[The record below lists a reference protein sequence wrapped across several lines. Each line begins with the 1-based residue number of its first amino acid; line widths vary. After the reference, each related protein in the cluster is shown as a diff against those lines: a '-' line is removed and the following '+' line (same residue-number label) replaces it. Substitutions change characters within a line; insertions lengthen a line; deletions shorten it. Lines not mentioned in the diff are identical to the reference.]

1 MNCASLILAAIV
13 LLMAGGC
20 SKKSSATK
28 DTQKTN
34 DNGDNGIGD
43 SVAEISKTLPTLKQ
57 EPTSDPASI
66 SRQANGLWHKSGT
79 GKIFTGRVVYGKDA
93 LRWEEKY
100 EQGVRVFVRAW
111 DEEGDPV
118 ELHAWNADGSP
129 KN

>member
-1 MNCASLILAAIV
+1 MNFASLILAAIV

-28 DTQKTN
+28 DTPKTN
-34 DNGDNGIGD
+34 DSDIGD
-43 SVAEISKTLPTLKQ
+43 SVTKFSKTQPTLKQ
-57 EPTSDPASI
+57 EPDSVSI
-66 SRQANGLWHKSGT
+66 SRQADGLWHESGT
-79 GKIFTGRVVYGKDA
+79 GKIFTGRVVYGQDT

-118 ELHAWNADGSP
+118 ELHAWNPDGSP

>member
-1 MNCASLILAAIV
+1 MNFASLILAAIV

-28 DTQKTN
+28 DTPKTN
-34 DNGDNGIGD
+34 DSDIGD
-43 SVAEISKTLPTLKQ
+43 SVPKFSKTQPTLKQ
-57 EPTSDPASI
+57 EPDSVSI
-66 SRQANGLWHKSGT
+66 SRQADGLWHESGT
-79 GKIFTGRVVYGKDA
+79 GKIFTGRVVYGQDT